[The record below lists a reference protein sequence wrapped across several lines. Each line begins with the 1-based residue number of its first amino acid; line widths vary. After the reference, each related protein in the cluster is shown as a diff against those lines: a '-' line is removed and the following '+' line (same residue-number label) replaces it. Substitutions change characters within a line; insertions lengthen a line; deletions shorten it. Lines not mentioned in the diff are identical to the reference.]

1 MLTRLFSEP
10 SLLSSVHH
18 HRFPSW
24 AEDSEGEEAKLREE
38 EAAATAAALAVGVRV
53 VGLAAASNASDDKLD
68 LAGRTPSSEAAPDD
82 DDEEDDEEDGLDG
95 DEDGGGCGG
104 DAGVGG
110 DEDQPRKRGP
120 KKRKMT
126 AARMERSKVRRQK
139 ANARERTRMHD
150 LNSALDNLRKVV
162 PCYSKTQKLS
172 KIETLRL
179 AKNYIW
185 ALGEIL
191 RSGKRPDLV
200 SYVQTLCKG
209 LSQPTTNLV
218 AGCLQ
223 LNTRHFLTEH
233 CQDPAAARYHHAG
246 GPFGPS
252 GGVGASMSASV
263 HGYHPYACSRL
274 SGSQCGGGATG
285 LSLRSHGYC
294 SAYDSL
300 YSGGGGGGSPEYDS
314 GEYEPG
320 VSPPLPLYINGN
332 FSLRHQ
338 DSGSPDAAERGY
350 HYSMHYSGAR
360 AGGGGGAAG
369 PGGGGGGGHGGG
381 GGGGGG
387 GGLVFG
393 SRGGSVH
400 ASSGAGAVHGD
411 GAVLPY
417 HHDMHLHHERSS
429 ALYED
434 VNAFFHN

>member
-1 MLTRLFSEP
+1 MLTRLFSDP
-10 SLLSSVHH
+10 SLLSNV

-24 AEDSEGEEAKLREE
+24 AEDSEGEESKAREE
-38 EAAATAAALAVGVRV
+38 ESVRV
-53 VGLAAASNASDDKLD
+53 GLGDEKHER
-68 LAGRTPSSEAAPDD
+68 AGQTPSSDVAPDD
-82 DDEEDDEEDGLDG
+82 DDDDDDDDDEDECERDGEEEG
-95 DEDGGGCGG
+95 
-104 DAGVGG
+104 GVGE
-110 DEDQPRKRGP
+110 DSDQPRKRGP

-126 AARMERSKVRRQK
+126 PARLERSKVRRQK

-185 ALGEIL
+185 ALSEIL

-223 LNTRHFLTEH
+223 LNTRNFLTEH
-233 CQDPAAARYHHAG
+233 CQDPASARYHAAG
-246 GPFGPS
+246 AGPFAS
-252 GGVGASMSASV
+252 GGSAVGASV
-263 HGYHPYACSRL
+263 HGYHPYPCSRL
-274 SGSQCGGGATG
+274 SGSQCGTAAVGSGAAG

-294 SAYDSL
+294 YDSL
-300 YSGGGGGGSPEYDS
+300 YGGGGGGGGSPEYDS
-314 GEYEPG
+314 GEYETG

-338 DSGSPDAAERGY
+338 DAASPDGADRGY
-350 HYSMHYSGAR
+350 HYSMHYSGGPAAR
-360 AGGGGGAAG
+360 GGPRGGS
-369 PGGGGGGGHGGG
+369 
-381 GGGGGG
+381 
-387 GGLVFG
+387 LVFG

-400 ASSGAGAVHGD
+400 GAAAAGVHGD
-411 GAVLPY
+411 GTAVLPY
-417 HHDMHLHHERSS
+417 HHDMHLHHERT